1 MTGLGPLGPLD
12 ELLAHQIVDTF
23 ATVSQS
29 DRSWTEKICAM
40 AAVDDGSISLGFG
53 LGKYPNRGVMDAY
66 AGVSRGI
73 EQWTVRA
80 SRELGADGDT
90 AAVGPMRY
98 EVLEPMRHIRFALAA
113 NDAQPVSFEWVF
125 EGVVPSVLGRT
136 TRCIAP
142 AHGRR
147 IDADIARYHQIGT
160 AHGWVDVAGDRGR
173 VRRRDMGL
181 DPRPFV
187 GRPVPGRRPDHGCG
201 PRSGS
206 DERRHDGDLV
216 TGLDV
221 RADGTHYGLHTYYQR
236 HAFGDWQRIELQ
248 GGFEHADGR
257 CEPYAALRPA
267 ARRRSGNRRVLGG
280 VLHATMS
287 DGTVRDL
294 TLTAVSATGFHL
306 GAGLYFGFDG
316 QLARQMARRVSTSTA
331 STSQIATTYE
341 EARRLHQLRDCI
353 VRVEDPVGG
362 GVGVGNFQ
370 SIVAGPHPDLGL
382 DEQSSFM

>member
-1 MTGLGPLGPLD
+1 MTDLGPLGPLD

-40 AAVDDGSISLGFG
+40 AGAGDGSISLGFG

-66 AGVSRGI
+66 AGVSRGT

-90 AAVGPMRY
+90 ATVGPMHY
-98 EVLEPMRHIRFALAA
+98 EVLEPMRRIRFALDRQRRAA
-113 NDAQPVSFEWVF
+113 RLVRVDLRRRGARRAREPR
-125 EGVVPSVLGRT
+125 GAPRPRRPPRRRRHRALPPHRHRARLGRRRTASAPSSPT
-136 TRCIAP
+136 TPGSRPAITRGASATWSAFRPTDIAP
-142 AHGRR
+142 A
-147 IDADIARYHQIGT
+147 
-160 AHGWVDVAGDRGR
+160 
-173 VRRRDMGL
+173 
-181 DPRPFV
+181 
-187 GRPVPGRRPDHGCG
+187 PVPTSVATTVIWSPI
-201 PRSGS
+201 
-206 DERRHDGDLV
+206 LM
-216 TGLDV
+216 T

-257 CEPYAALRPA
+257 REPYAALVPELDVDPV
-267 ARRRSGNRRVLGG
+267 NRRLRGG

-287 DGTVRDL
+287 DGTARDL
-294 TLTAVSATGFHL
+294 TITALSATGFHL

-316 QLARQMARRVSTSTA
+316 HWHGEWRGPQHVDGEH
-331 STSQIATTYE
+331 IADCTTFD

-353 VRVEDPVGG
+353 VRVDDPVGG
-362 GVGVGNFQ
+362 GVGVGNLQ
-370 SIVAGPHPDLGL
+370 SLFAGPHPELGL